1 MKKTLQS
8 ILAII
13 FLSIGISADAQ
24 TRYLDDVFT
33 GVTVTS
39 DVVYANNISI
49 LPMLQSL
56 PPAATDLVC
65 DIYEPS
71 GDSIINRPVIIV
83 AHTGSFLPAV
93 VNGQPTG
100 TKTDSSIVEQCMRWA
115 KKGYVAVAFSN
126 RLGWNPTSLDQ
137 DVRTSSLIQAAYR
150 GIQDARAMV
159 RYMRMTEATGN
170 TYGIDPT
177 KIVMGGHGTGAYI
190 SLGVATLDTATQMY
204 IPKFMNLATSSPY
217 VYAPFFGN
225 VNGTDSAWLPDFASP
240 TGQTELWNIPNNP
253 SYSSE
258 VSMAFNLGGALADI
272 SWLEV
277 GDVPIVSFHCENDPY
292 APIDTGDVIV
302 PTTGDFVVEVMGSR
316 TVQHYSNQYLNN
328 DVFVQAGFTDVYTTA
343 ANVNN
348 SGYEGLNVFLTPVPS
363 TAPNAYGES
372 YEEEGSPW
380 DWWDNATYDAMFQ
393 AVNGA
398 PAGYGAAN
406 SLLGNPD
413 MSATKGR
420 AYIDTVQGYLNP
432 RIFTALNLANTP
444 VIVGVEGCTDA
455 TACNYNASANID
467 DGSCD
472 LPDGCGDPLYVEY
485 DASVTCSDPSACI
498 TLITTGIEEIISERE
513 LVKITDILGK
523 TTIPT
528 KNTTL
533 FYIYN
538 DGSVEKKIII
548 E

>member
-65 DIYEPS
+65 DIYEPT
-71 GDSIINRPVIIV
+71 GDSIVNRPVIIV

-150 GIQDARAMV
+150 GIQDARALV

-190 SLGVATLDTATQMY
+190 SLGVATLD
-204 IPKFMNLATSSPY
+204 L
-217 VYAPFFGN
+217 
-225 VNGTDSAWLPDFASP
+225 
-240 TGQTELWNIPNNP
+240 
-253 SYSSE
+253 
-258 VSMAFNLGGALADI
+258 
-272 SWLEV
+272 
-277 GDVPIVSFHCENDPY
+277 
-292 APIDTGDVIV
+292 
-302 PTTGDFVVEVMGSR
+302 
-316 TVQHYSNQYLNN
+316 
-328 DVFVQAGFTDVYTTA
+328 
-343 ANVNN
+343 
-348 SGYEGLNVFLTPVPS
+348 
-363 TAPNAYGES
+363 
-372 YEEEGSPW
+372 
-380 DWWDNATYDAMFQ
+380 
-393 AVNGA
+393 
-398 PAGYGAAN
+398 
-406 SLLGNPD
+406 SL
-413 MSATKGR
+413 
-420 AYIDTVQGYLNP
+420 IH
-432 RIFTALNLANTP
+432 I
-444 VIVGVEGCTDA
+444 
-455 TACNYNASANID
+455 
-467 DGSCD
+467 
-472 LPDGCGDPLYVEY
+472 
-485 DASVTCSDPSACI
+485 
-498 TLITTGIEEIISERE
+498 
-513 LVKITDILGK
+513 
-523 TTIPT
+523 
-528 KNTTL
+528 
-533 FYIYN
+533 
-538 DGSVEKKIII
+538 
-548 E
+548 